1 MILIMYVTKLGKKEG
16 HICMHITHL
25 VCKVKQ
31 ILVRIGLVFC
41 VLQICLI
48 QKKYKWFEICPYSS
62 CILFPKT
69 LIYGFKIWI
78 IYIFITQTF
87 GKNMNQNIKIHSNTY
102 SANDLKKSLFQNS
115 RFKSHK
121 IGLSHFDSYLCGI
134 LHVIFSPFFPFL
146 RFRMFTV

>member
-1 MILIMYVTKLGKKEG
+1 MLSLLEIVRSASNVTQIWMILIMYVTKLGKKEG

-62 CILFPKT
+62 CILFPNIDIWCRN
-69 LIYGFKIWI
+69 LNNIHIYYTNFWQK
-78 IYIFITQTF
+78 YES
-87 GKNMNQNIKIHSNTY
+87 NLKIHSNTY
-102 SANDLKKSLFQNS
+102 SANDLKKVFS
-115 RFKSHK
+115 K
-121 IGLSHFDSYLCGI
+121 IRASNHTKLG
-134 LHVIFSPFFPFL
+134 
-146 RFRMFTV
+146 

>member
-1 MILIMYVTKLGKKEG
+1 MLSLLEIVRSASNVTQIWMILIMYVTKLGKKEG

-41 VLQICLI
+41 VLQICLL

-69 LIYGFKIWI
+69 LIYGVEIWI

-102 SANDLKKSLFQNS
+102 SANDLKKVFS
-115 RFKSHK
+115 K
-121 IGLSHFDSYLCGI
+121 IHASNHTKLG
-134 LHVIFSPFFPFL
+134 
-146 RFRMFTV
+146 